1 METESI
7 MQAIGLT
14 AAACTTFSFL
24 PQAIKTWR
32 TRSAKDLSLGMFLIF
47 VIGVALWLAYGL
59 WLNDLPIILA
69 NLVTLVLAGS
79 ILLFKILNPKK

>member
-32 TRSAKDLSLGMFLIF
+32 THSAKDLSLGMFLIF